1 MVWTAGVGVDGGVF
15 MGGVEG
21 GVLWV
26 VWREGF
32 DGWCGGR
39 WLVGGDGGRGL
50 MGGVDGGVDG
60 WCGGRGLMG
69 GVEGGG

>member
-1 MVWTAGVGVDGGVF
+1 MVWTV
-15 MGGVEG
+15 

-26 VWREGF
+26 VWRE
-32 DGWCGGR
+32 
-39 WLVGGDGGRGL
+39 
-50 MGGVDGGVDG
+50 GVDG